1 MTISFTTTKT
11 SKEKGT
17 CKTTNKEVQGF
28 VGFKRQPNK
37 TQQGRVRSSRP
48 WDRRRGSGGW
58 GGGEGGGLIFF
69 FVSVWYKYKGAR
81 TPRAPRLDPP
91 LRFKYARDKNLL
103 DITIFISFQ
112 RVLGHRGELYIIPR
126 GQGSGGWREGFK
138 EETMA
143 FGRGGGLPCF
153 P

>member
-1 MTISFTTTKT
+1 M
-11 SKEKGT
+11 
-17 CKTTNKEVQGF
+17 
-28 VGFKRQPNK
+28 
-37 TQQGRVRSSRP
+37 
-48 WDRRRGSGGW
+48 GGW
-58 GGGEGGGLIFF
+58 GGGGGEGGGLIFF
-69 FVSVWYKYKGAR
+69 FVSVWYKYKGGQ

-103 DITIFISFQ
+103 DLTIFISFQ

-143 FGRGGGLPCF
+143 FGSGGGLPCF